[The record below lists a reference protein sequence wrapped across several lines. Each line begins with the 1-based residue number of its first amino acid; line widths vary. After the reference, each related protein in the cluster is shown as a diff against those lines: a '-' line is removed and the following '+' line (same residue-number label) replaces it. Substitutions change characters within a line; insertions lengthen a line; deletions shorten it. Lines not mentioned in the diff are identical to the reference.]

1 MHLHYLQN
9 HNKLVSYLKI
19 FWNIHM
25 LVVWLVR
32 SEDNNDKSEGLI
44 WHNLAQ
50 TYKFKLLD

>member
-1 MHLHYLQN
+1 MHLHYPQN